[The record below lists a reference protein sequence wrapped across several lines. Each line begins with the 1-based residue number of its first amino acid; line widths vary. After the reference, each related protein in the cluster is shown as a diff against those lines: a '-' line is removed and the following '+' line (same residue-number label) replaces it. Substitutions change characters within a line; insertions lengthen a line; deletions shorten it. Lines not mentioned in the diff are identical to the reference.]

1 MQSQVGQTRHSSV
14 ITTRLALGVMREARE
29 PLPAVVIVREMLA
42 AKGVDLPD
50 RRTFKVTE
58 NRLHNALLALDAW
71 GVTTKVAR
79 ENAMRRGLARD
90 ASR

>member
-1 MQSQVGQTRHSSV
+1 M
-14 ITTRLALGVMREARE
+14 ALGVTREARE
-29 PLPAVVIVREMLA
+29 PLPVVAIVRNMLA

-50 RRTFKVTE
+50 WRTFKLTE

-79 ENAMRRGLARD
+79 ENATRRGLARD
-90 ASR
+90 ALPSTGAFKALGDDSDF